1 MGTLETKKITNM
13 KRNSIFNGKSVLITG
28 GTGSFGQA
36 FIKKMMEEYD
46 LKKLI
51 IYSRDEYKQY
61 QLNKKYNKE
70 NYPPIR
76 YFLGDVR
83 DEKRLERALN
93 DIDIVIH
100 AAALK
105 QVPAAEYNPDE
116 FIKTNI
122 GGAQNVISA
131 ALNTNVKAVVA
142 LSTDK
147 AAAPLN
153 LYGATK
159 LVSDKLFIA
168 ANNIK
173 GDRNLKFSVVRYGNV
188 LGSRGSVIPFFL
200 EKSKTG
206 VIPITDENMTRF
218 NMSLDAAVESVIWS
232 VENCIGG
239 EILVPKLKSF
249 KLSTLAHA
257 ISNTAKTSIIGLR
270 PGEKLHEEMITSGDS
285 YNTVDIGGY
294 YLILPQG
301 INIDNHLKHHGGV
314 LVKPGFNYASDTNT
328 EWITEGEMKKLINQY
343 VNENI

>member
-1 MGTLETKKITNM
+1 
-13 KRNSIFNGKSVLITG
+13 
-28 GTGSFGQA
+28 
-36 FIKKMMEEYD
+36 MMEEYD

-83 DEKRLERALN
+83 DEKRLERALS
-93 DIDIVIH
+93 DVDIVIH

-122 GGAQNVISA
+122 GGAQNLISA

-147 AAAPLN
+147 AAAPIN

-168 ANNIK
+168 
-173 GDRNLKFSVVRYGNV
+173 
-188 LGSRGSVIPFFL
+188 L
-200 EKSKTG
+200 ESA
-206 VIPITDENMTRF
+206 F
-218 NMSLDAAVESVIWS
+218 
-232 VENCIGG
+232 
-239 EILVPKLKSF
+239 
-249 KLSTLAHA
+249 
-257 ISNTAKTSIIGLR
+257 
-270 PGEKLHEEMITSGDS
+270 
-285 YNTVDIGGY
+285 
-294 YLILPQG
+294 
-301 INIDNHLKHHGGV
+301 
-314 LVKPGFNYASDTNT
+314 
-328 EWITEGEMKKLINQY
+328 
-343 VNENI
+343 

>member
-1 MGTLETKKITNM
+1 MKK
-13 KRNSIFNGKSVLITG
+13 NSIFNGKVVLITG

-83 DEKRLERALN
+83 DEKRLERALS
-93 DIDIVIH
+93 DVDIVIH

-122 GGAQNVISA
+122 GGAQNLISA

-147 AAAPLN
+147 AAAPIN

-173 GDRNLKFSVVRYGNV
+173 GDKDLKFSVVRYGNV

-200 EKSKTG
+200 EKSETG
-206 VIPITDENMTRF
+206 IIPLTDKDMTRF

-239 EILVPKLKSF
+239 EILIPKLKSF
-249 KLSTLAHA
+249 KLTTLAKA
-257 ISNTAKTSIIGLR
+257 INSNAKINVIGLR
-270 PGEKLHEEMITSGDS
+270 PGEKLHEEMITAGDS
-285 YNTVDIGGY
+285 YNTIDIGEY
-294 YLILPQG
+294 YLILPHGSNIKNHITHHKG
-301 INIDNHLKHHGGV
+301 I
-314 LVKPGFNYASDTNT
+314 LVNPGFNYASNTNNR
-328 EWITEGEMKKLINQY
+328 WISEDEMKTLINQY
-343 VNENI
+343 VNENL